1 MNSVVAIEKNP
12 CPYPVP
18 TVKDIIKKI
27 ESAIYRIG
35 KYQLITDVLECG
47 AIAISNTVDFSSYA
61 EREEQYKKVMEKY
74 QPEKQKILSEVF
86 TMIYQLLSSVVYD
99 DGCFDDYLGE
109 LFMRCEQGNS
119 GTGQFFTPYHVSK
132 LMAKMILG
140 REVVEKAEKDEVI
153 TVNDPCCGG
162 GGMLMAALDVLKND
176 YHINYTRNCFI
187 DCGDIDRRCVYMTYL
202 QLSLAGVPAI
212 VKHQDAISRELWSVW
227 RTPAYIFQYSR
238 FGRYENLN

>member
-1 MNSVVAIEKNP
+1 MNSVASIEKNL

-18 TVKDIIKKI
+18 TVKDIIKRI

-47 AIAISNTVDFSSYA
+47 AISIANTVDLT
-61 EREEQYKKVMEKY
+61 ERTNREEQYKKVMEKY
-74 QPEKQKILSEVF
+74 QPEEQKILSEVF

-140 REVVEKAEKDEVI
+140 SEVIEKAEKDEVI

-227 RTPAYIFQYSR
+227 RTPAYVFQYAR
-238 FGRYENLN
+238 FARYENLN

>member
-1 MNSVVAIEKNP
+1 MCETVEIKSNF

-27 ESAIYRIG
+27 ETAIYRIG

-74 QPEKQKILSEVF
+74 QPEEQKILGEVF

-140 REVVEKAEKDEVI
+140 SEVVEKAEKDEVI

-187 DCGDIDRRCVYMTYL
+187 DCGDIDMLRIKVVIPPIL
-202 QLSLAGVPAI
+202 
-212 VKHQDAISRELWSVW
+212 
-227 RTPAYIFQYSR
+227 
-238 FGRYENLN
+238 

>member
-1 MNSVVAIEKNP
+1 MNNVVAIEKNP

-74 QPEKQKILSEVF
+74 QPEEQKILSEVF

-140 REVVEKAEKDEVI
+140 SEVVEKAEKDEVI

>member
-1 MNSVVAIEKNP
+1 MCEEVEVQSNF
-12 CPYPVP
+12 CPYPIP
-18 TVKDIIKKI
+18 TVNDIIKRI
-27 ESAIYRIG
+27 DSAIYRIG

-47 AIAISNTVDFSSYA
+47 AISIANTVDLANRA
-61 EREEQYKKVMEKY
+61 EREEQYLKIMEKY
-74 QPEKQKILSEVF
+74 HPDEQKIIAEVF
-86 TMIYQLLSSVVYD
+86 TMIYKLLSSVVYD
-99 DGCFDDYLGE
+99 NGRFDEYLGE
-109 LFMRCEQGNS
+109 LFMRCNQGNS
-119 GTGQFFTPYHVSK
+119 GIGQFFTPYHVSK
-132 LMAKMILG
+132 LMAKISLG
-140 REVVEKAEKDEVI
+140 SDVIAQAENDGVI

-227 RTPAYIFQYSR
+227 RTPAYVFQYPR
-238 FGRYENLN
+238 FHRYENLN

>member
-140 REVVEKAEKDEVI
+140 SEVVEKAEKDEVI

>member
-27 ESAIYRIG
+27 ETAIYRIG

-47 AIAISNTVDFSSYA
+47 AIAISNTVDFSFYA

-74 QPEKQKILSEVF
+74 QPEEQKILGEVF

-140 REVVEKAEKDEVI
+140 SEVVEKAEKDEVI

-238 FGRYENLN
+238 FGRYKNLN

>member
-1 MNSVVAIEKNP
+1 MSEAVELKSNY
-12 CPYPVP
+12 CPYPIP
-18 TVKDIIKKI
+18 TVNEIIKRV

-35 KYQLITDVLECG
+35 KYQLISDVLECG
-47 AIAISNTVDFSSYA
+47 AICIANTVDFANRA
-61 EREEQYKKVMEKY
+61 EREEQYREIMEKY
-74 QPEKQKILSEVF
+74 LPDEQKIIVELF
-86 TMIYQLLSSVVYD
+86 GMIFKLLSSVVYD
-99 DGCFDDYLGE
+99 DGRFDDYLGE
-109 LFMRCEQGNS
+109 IFMRCNQGNS
-119 GTGQFFTPYHVSK
+119 GTGQFFTPFHVSK
-132 LMAKMILG
+132 LMAKISLG
-140 REVVEKAEKDEVI
+140 SEVVDQAENDGVI

>member
-1 MNSVVAIEKNP
+1 MNSVASIEKNL

-18 TVKDIIKKI
+18 TVKDIIKRI

-47 AIAISNTVDFSSYA
+47 AISIANTVDLT
-61 EREEQYKKVMEKY
+61 ERTNREEQYKKVMEKY
-74 QPEKQKILSEVF
+74 QPEEQKILSEVF

-140 REVVEKAEKDEVI
+140 SEVVEKVEKDEVI

-227 RTPAYIFQYSR
+227 RTPAYVFQYAR
-238 FGRYENLN
+238 FARYENLN

>member
-27 ESAIYRIG
+27 ETAIYRIG

-74 QPEKQKILSEVF
+74 QPKEQKILGEVF

-140 REVVEKAEKDEVI
+140 SEVVEKAEKDEVI

-176 YHINYTRNCFI
+176 YHINYTHNCFI

>member
-74 QPEKQKILSEVF
+74 QPEEQKILSEVF

-140 REVVEKAEKDEVI
+140 SEVVEKAEKDEVI

>member
-27 ESAIYRIG
+27 ETAIYRIG

-74 QPEKQKILSEVF
+74 QPEEQKILSEVF

-140 REVVEKAEKDEVI
+140 SEVVEKAEKDEVI

>member
-1 MNSVVAIEKNP
+1 MDSVTTIEKNL

-18 TVKDIIKKI
+18 TVKDIIKRI

-35 KYQLITDVLECG
+35 KHQLITDVLECG
-47 AIAISNTVDFSSYA
+47 AIAISNTVDFTSSA
-61 EREEQYKKVMEKY
+61 EREEQYNKVMEKY
-74 QPEKQKILSEVF
+74 QPEERKLLSEVF

-99 DGCFDDYLGE
+99 DGSFDDYLGE
-109 LFMRCEQGNS
+109 LFMRCDQGNS

-132 LMAKMILG
+132 LMAKAIMG
-140 REVVEKAEKDEVI
+140 NEVIEKAEKDEVI

-187 DCGDIDRRCVYMTYL
+187 DCGDIDIRCVYMTYL

-227 RTPAYIFQYSR
+227 RTPAYIFQYPR
-238 FGRYENLN
+238 FSRYENLN

>member
-1 MNSVVAIEKNP
+1 MSSVTTISQNI

-18 TVKDIIKKI
+18 TVKDIIKRI

-47 AIAISNTVDFSSYA
+47 AIAIANTVDLTEREA
-61 EREEQYKKVMEKY
+61 REEQYKKVMEKY
-74 QPEKQKILSEVF
+74 SPDEQKIVSEVF
-86 TMIYQLLSSVVYD
+86 TMIYNLLSSVVYD
-99 DGCFDDYLGE
+99 DGIFDDYLGE

-132 LMAKMILG
+132 LMAKAILG

-227 RTPAYIFQYSR
+227 RTPAYIFQYPR
-238 FGRYENLN
+238 FRRYESLN

>member
-1 MNSVVAIEKNP
+1 MCEEVEVQSNF
-12 CPYPVP
+12 CPYTIP
-18 TVKDIIKKI
+18 TVNDIIKRI
-27 ESAIYRIG
+27 DSAIYRIG

-47 AIAISNTVDFSSYA
+47 AISIANTVDLANRA
-61 EREEQYKKVMEKY
+61 EREEQYLKIMGKY
-74 QPEKQKILSEVF
+74 HPDEQKIVAEVF
-86 TMIYQLLSSVVYD
+86 TMIYKLLSSVVYD
-99 DGCFDDYLGE
+99 NGRFDDYLGE
-109 LFMRCEQGNS
+109 LFMRCNQGNS

-132 LMAKMILG
+132 LMAKMTIGGDALK
-140 REVVEKAEKDEVI
+140 RAEKDEVI

-227 RTPAYIFQYSR
+227 RTPAYVFQYPR
-238 FGRYENLN
+238 FCRYENLN

>member
-27 ESAIYRIG
+27 ETAIYRIG

-74 QPEKQKILSEVF
+74 QPEEQKILSEVF

-140 REVVEKAEKDEVI
+140 SEVVEKAEKDEVI

-202 QLSLAGVPAI
+202 QQFFLPLRDYTYFELMPNYYITI
-212 VKHQDAISRELWSVW
+212 VL
-227 RTPAYIFQYSR
+227 TF
-238 FGRYENLN
+238 

>member
-74 QPEKQKILSEVF
+74 QPEEQKILSEVF

-132 LMAKMILG
+132 LMAKMIFG
-140 REVVEKAEKDEVI
+140 SEVVEKAEKDEVI

-227 RTPAYIFQYSR
+227 RTPAYVFQYAR
-238 FGRYENLN
+238 FARYENLN

>member
-1 MNSVVAIEKNP
+1 MSEAVELKSNY
-12 CPYPVP
+12 CPYPIP
-18 TVKDIIKKI
+18 TVNEIIKRV

-35 KYQLITDVLECG
+35 KYQLISDVLECG
-47 AIAISNTVDFSSYA
+47 AICIANTVDFANRA
-61 EREEQYKKVMEKY
+61 EREGQYRKIMEKY
-74 QPEKQKILSEVF
+74 LPDEQKIIVEVF
-86 TMIYQLLSSVVYD
+86 GMIFKLLSSVVYD
-99 DGCFDDYLGE
+99 DGRFDDYLGE
-109 LFMRCEQGNS
+109 IFMRCNQGNS
-119 GTGQFFTPYHVSK
+119 GTGQFFTPFHVSK
-132 LMAKMILG
+132 LMAKISLG
-140 REVVEKAEKDEVI
+140 SEVVDQAENDGVI

>member
-1 MNSVVAIEKNP
+1 MCEGIEIKSNF

-47 AIAISNTVDFSSYA
+47 AISIANTVDLANRA
-61 EREEQYKKVMEKY
+61 EREEQYFKIIEKY
-74 QPEKQKILSEVF
+74 HPDEQKIVAEVF
-86 TMIYQLLSSVVYD
+86 TMIYRLLSSVVYD
-99 DGCFDDYLGE
+99 NGRFDDYLGE
-109 LFMRCEQGNS
+109 LFMRCNQGNS

-132 LMAKMILG
+132 LMAKMIIGGDALE
-140 REVVEKAEKDEVI
+140 RAEKDEVI

-162 GGMLMAALDVLKND
+162 GGMLMEALDVLKND

-227 RTPAYIFQYSR
+227 RTPAYVFQYPR
-238 FGRYENLN
+238 FCR

>member
-1 MNSVVAIEKNP
+1 MSEAVELKSNY
-12 CPYPVP
+12 CPYPIP
-18 TVKDIIKKI
+18 TVNEIIKRI

-35 KYQLITDVLECG
+35 KYQLISDVLECG
-47 AIAISNTVDFSSYA
+47 AICIANTVDFANRA
-61 EREEQYKKVMEKY
+61 EREEQYREIMEKY
-74 QPEKQKILSEVF
+74 LPDEQKIIVELF
-86 TMIYQLLSSVVYD
+86 GMIFKLLSSVVYD
-99 DGCFDDYLGE
+99 DGRFDDYLGE
-109 LFMRCEQGNS
+109 IFMRCNQGNS
-119 GTGQFFTPYHVSK
+119 GTGQFFTPFHVSK
-132 LMAKMILG
+132 LMAKISLG
-140 REVVEKAEKDEVI
+140 SEVVDQAENDGVI